1 MRRTCVADTR
11 SRSYAAQQIDD
22 TSARIHPSN
31 KGEVAVLMA
40 GIEELLGKS
49 YADLCCA
56 PALRGA
62 NIPPL
67 ERIDDES
74 YVSIHPLG
82 ISLVLAD
89 NVSVSTIQLH
99 SEGHENY
106 SGYSGTLPDGISFSM
121 GRERLRALLGEP
133 SRSGEETVLP
143 ILGKKPP
150 WDSFHLGRLH
160 VHVEYSPGNNS
171 IRLVSLSAKQDG

>member
-1 MRRTCVADTR
+1 LRE
-11 SRSYAAQQIDD
+11 SS
-22 TSARIHPSN
+22 PSN
-31 KGEVAVLMA
+31 QGEVAVLMA

-49 YADLCCA
+49 YADLRYA

-106 SGYSGTLPDGISFSM
+106 SGYFGTLPDGISFSM
-121 GRERLRALLGEP
+121 GRERIRALLGEP

-171 IRLVSLSAKQDG
+171 IQLVSLSANRDG